1 VISLSIAAL
10 LLAFLL
16 ATVGVAFKQRWLVVI
31 PLSLG
36 LGSVTYFLIG
46 TGVARALDKGR
57 FYSLPFG
64 WDKIATAE
72 LSLIASLLTWVAIWG
87 VILYFALQRAG
98 WPKRRNAQG
107 TPSGPASREQETRPH
122 DPGSA

>member
-16 ATVGVAFKQRWLVVI
+16 GAAGVALKWRWLVVV

-36 LGSVTYFLIG
+36 LGSVTYLLIG
-46 TGVARALDKGR
+46 TGLARILGKGR

-98 WPKRRNAQG
+98 WTRR
-107 TPSGPASREQETRPH
+107 
-122 DPGSA
+122 